1 LQIDETR
8 YIVTFNTRYIARRV
22 ATVPRQKWLVDGPKT
37 IEIDGIRKLKV
48 GLVAGHVDV
57 IAHDEP
63 VVRVEVH
70 SVSGK
75 DLRITADGETLDI
88 DHAQL
93 SWENW
98 LDVFRNFSPGAAR
111 ADISVLVPRDVA
123 LKLGVVSATA
133 LVSGLQEDADLSTV
147 SGDLA
152 TDGIAGDV
160 RLNSVSGELTS
171 RNHYGKVVAHTV
183 SGDVTVSGTV
193 LSLSSDGV
201 SGNVFLDLAEVPD
214 QVKVNTVS
222 GTVTVRL
229 EPTTPTSYTIATVGG
244 RLQLDD
250 SSVSGIRG
258 KYTGKYGQL
267 DGRWTDLRV
276 NTVSGDVSV
285 LHSAR
290 TETASATETPTP

>member
-1 LQIDETR
+1 
-8 YIVTFNTRYIARRV
+8 
-22 ATVPRQKWLVDGPKT
+22 VPQQKWLVDGPKT

-98 LDVFRNFSPGAAR
+98 LDVFRNFRPGAAR

-133 LVSGLQEDADLSTV
+133 LVSGLQAEADLSTV

-152 TDGIAGDV
+152 TDGISGDV
-160 RLNSVSGELTS
+160 RLNSVSGELTA
-171 RNHYGKVVAHTV
+171 RNHNGRVVAHTV
-183 SGDVTVSGTV
+183 SGDVTASGTV
-193 LSLSSDGV
+193 LSVTSDGV
-201 SGNVFLDLAEVPD
+201 SGDVFLDLAEIPD

-229 EPTTPTSYTIATVGG
+229 EPDTATAYAIATVGG
-244 RLQLDD
+244 RVQLDD
-250 SSVSGIRG
+250 SSISGIRG

-276 NTVSGDVSV
+276 NTVSGDISV
-285 LHSAR
+285 LH
-290 TETASATETPTP
+290 TAHAAAPTADAPTAETPAP

>member
-1 LQIDETR
+1 
-8 YIVTFNTRYIARRV
+8 
-22 ATVPRQKWLVDGPKT
+22 VPQQKWLVDGPKT

-75 DLRITADGETLDI
+75 DLRITAEGETLEI

-98 LDVFRNFSPGAAR
+98 LDVFRNFRPGAAR

-160 RLNSVSGELTS
+160 RLNSVSGELTA

-183 SGDVTVSGTV
+183 SGDVTASGTV
-193 LSLSSDGV
+193 FSLTSDGV
-201 SGNVFLDLAEVPD
+201 SGDVFLDLAEVPD

-229 EPTTPTSYTIATVGG
+229 EPTTPTAYTIATVGG

-285 LHSAR
+285 LHTAR
-290 TETASATETPTP
+290 AATPTAEAPAAETPTS

>member
-1 LQIDETR
+1 VSQ
-8 YIVTFNTRYIARRV
+8 
-22 ATVPRQKWLVDGPKT
+22 QKWLVDGPKT

-70 SVSGK
+70 TVSGK
-75 DLRITADGETLDI
+75 DLRITAEGDTLDI

-98 LDVFRNFSPGAAR
+98 LDVFRNFRPGAAR

-160 RLNSVSGELTS
+160 RLNSVSGELTA

-183 SGDVTVSGTV
+183 SGDVTASGTV
-193 LSLSSDGV
+193 LSFSSDGV
-201 SGNVFLDLAEVPD
+201 SGNVFLDLADIPD

-229 EPTTPTSYTIATVGG
+229 EPTTPTSYAIATVGG

-285 LHSAR
+285 LHAAP
-290 TETASATETPTP
+290 TATPAAEAPAAETPTS